1 MALPSKVLDTADAKS
16 IQPAVRPVV
25 ARVSILG
32 TRGIPA
38 AHGGFETFAERL
50 ALHLVARGWQVTV
63 ACQSDDEGPHPS
75 EWAGVNLNHYTP
87 FASGALGTMETDL
100 RATLGALRQSDVV
113 LTLGYNTAVFGLLAR
128 AARVPHLIN
137 MDGIEW
143 RRAKWSR
150 PVKAWFWL
158 NERIARFAT
167 DQMVADH
174 PEIAAHLARHTR
186 REHITVIPYG
196 ADALG
201 DADPAPLTGLG
212 LAGKRYATFIARPEP
227 ENGLLEVVAAFSQKP
242 RGMNLVVLGR
252 LEQNRYHDAV
262 RAAASAEVCFA
273 GAIYD
278 PATVRALRAHTSL
291 HVHGH
296 RVGGTNP
303 SLVEALGAGN
313 PILAH
318 DNPFNRWVAGP
329 AMAYF
334 SDVQDCAEAFSRLLA
349 PDADLAPL
357 ATAARARHAE
367 SFTWPAVL
375 EAYEKL
381 LTRWIPPVRRG
392 ITPAPHSKP
401 ATD

>member
-1 MALPSKVLDTADAKS
+1 MALPTSFPDPNS
-16 IQPAVRPVV
+16 MPAAPKPSVGRL
-25 ARVSILG
+25 SILG

-63 ACQSDDEGPHPS
+63 ACQSQGQGPHPAA
-75 EWAGVNLNHYTP
+75 WQGVNLTHYTP
-87 FASGALGTMETDL
+87 WTGGALGTMETDL
-100 RATLGALRQSDVV
+100 RATLGALRQSDLV

-128 AARVPHLIN
+128 AARIPHLIN

-143 RRAKWSR
+143 RREKWSR

-158 NERIARFAT
+158 NERIARFAA
-167 DQMVADH
+167 DHMIADH
-174 PEIAAHLARHTR
+174 PAIAAHLSRHTPDER
-186 REHITVIPYG
+186 ITVIPYG
-196 ADALG
+196 ADALVT
-201 DADPAPLTGLG
+201 ADPAPLAKLG
-212 LAGKRYATFIARPEP
+212 LAGRRYATFIARPEP
-227 ENGLLEVVAAFSQKP
+227 ENGLLDVVAAFSQKP
-242 RGMNLVVLGR
+242 RGMDLVVLGQ
-252 LEQNRYHDAV
+252 LERSPYHQAV

-278 PATVRALRAHTSL
+278 PATIRALRAHTSL

-318 DNPFNRWVAGP
+318 DNRFNRWVAGP
-329 AMAYF
+329 EMAYF

-349 PDADLAPL
+349 PDADLTPL

-367 SFTWPAVL
+367 AFTWPAVL
-375 EAYEKL
+375 DAYEDL
-381 LTRWIPPVRRG
+381 LTSWLPSVRRG
-392 ITPAPHSKP
+392 IKPAPRPVP

>member
-1 MALPSKVLDTADAKS
+1 MALPTKLPGMADS
-16 IQPAVRPVV
+16 RPSPATGRPIV
-25 ARVSILG
+25 ARLSILG

-50 ALHLVARGWQVTV
+50 ALHLAARGWHVTV
-63 ACQSDDEGPHPS
+63 ACQSEDPGSHPT
-75 EWAGVNLNHYTP
+75 EWQGVHLAHYKPLT
-87 FASGALGTMETDL
+87 AGALGTMETDL
-100 RATLGALRQSDVV
+100 RATVNALRQSDLV

-128 AARVPHLIN
+128 AARIPHLMN

-167 DQMVADH
+167 DRMIADH
-174 PEIAAHLARHTR
+174 PEIARHLSRHTP
-186 REHITVIPYG
+186 RERITVIPYG
-196 ADALG
+196 ADTLVA
-201 DADPAPLTGLG
+201 ADRAPLASLG
-212 LAGKRYATFIARPEP
+212 LAGKRYVTFIARPEP
-227 ENGLLEVVAAFSQKP
+227 ENSLLEAVAAFSQMP
-242 RGMNLVVLGR
+242 RGMDLVVLGR
-252 LEQNRYHDAV
+252 LDQNRYHDAV

-278 PATVRALRAHTSL
+278 PPTLRALRAHSSL

-334 SDVQDCAEAFSRLLA
+334 SNVQDCSEAFSRLLA
-349 PDADLAPL
+349 PDMDLTPL
-357 ATAARARHAE
+357 AAAARARHAE
-367 SFTWPAVL
+367 AFTWPAVL
-375 EAYEKL
+375 DAYEQL
-381 LTRWIPPVRRG
+381 LASWVPSIRRG
-392 ITPAPHSKP
+392 LKPGPRSMP